1 MRITMKITKD
11 DHKKFV
17 ISEILSDDRMVEMIY
32 KEETHITQLVTFDG
46 EKIEYNDEIHLS
58 DLLLAP
64 YSAKNSL
71 ISKKVIKLPSE
82 AKEYGTEKE
91 LLEKIQKFIHKYL
104 DISPVFEKIA
114 SYYILFTWVFD
125 RFNELPYLRVIGDWG
140 GGKSR
145 FLQTVGSICY
155 KSIFAGGAT
164 TTSPLFRIID
174 EARGTV
180 ILDEA
185 DYRFSDTTADIIKI
199 LNCGYQKGI
208 PVLRSE
214 GKGTFEVKSFDVFC
228 PKIIATRKQFNDQ
241 ALESRFLVEEMEK
254 KDLREDIP
262 INLPDSFENEALE
275 LRNQLLMWRFRNFY
289 KIGLKSD
296 VIDRTI
302 EPRLNQITIPLL
314 SIVDD
319 KEVRDEIKKSVQEYN
334 KELFTDRGMSLEA
347 EVLVALLIKYEAGYP
362 DPTMKDI
369 SDTHAA
375 QNELSDKEKLKPR
388 RVGHLI
394 RKQLKLI
401 VIRRGIGFIVPE
413 MENKQKLIHLKQ
425 KYNIPEQEKL
435 NTMNEMNVVN
445 IQQESETTNKIAP
458 NDLF

>member
-1 MRITMKITKD
+1 MKKENKEN
-11 DHKKFV
+11 KKFI
-17 ISEILSDDRMVEMIY
+17 ISDILPDGRMVEMIY
-32 KEETHITQLVTFDG
+32 KEEINITQLITFDG
-46 EKIEYNDEIHLS
+46 EQIEYNNEIYLP
-58 DLLLAP
+58 DVLLAP

-82 AKEYGTEKE
+82 ATEYGTEKE
-91 LLEKIQKFIHKYL
+91 LLGKIQKFIHKYL
-104 DISPVFEKIA
+104 DINLVFEKIA
-114 SYYILFTWVFD
+114 SYYVLFTWCFD
-125 RFNELPYLRVIGDWG
+125 RFNELPYLRAIGDWG
-140 GGKSR
+140 SGKSR
-145 FLQTVGSICY
+145 FLQVVGSICY
-155 KSIFAGGAT
+155 KPIFAGGAT

-185 DYRFSDTTADIIKI
+185 DYRFSDTTTDIIKI

-214 GKGTFEVKSFDVFC
+214 GTGKGKFDVKSYDVFC

-275 LRNQLLMWRFRNFY
+275 LRNQLLMWRFRNFH
-289 KIGLKSD
+289 KVGLKTD
-296 VIDRTI
+296 AIDRSI

-314 SIVDD
+314 SIIDD
-319 KEVRDEIKKSVQEYN
+319 DQTRDEIKKSVQEYN

-347 EVLVALLIKYEAGYP
+347 EVLIALFTKYEAGYP
-362 DPTMKDI
+362 DPTMKDV

-375 QNELSDKEKLKPR
+375 QNELNDKEKLKPR
-388 RVGHLI
+388 RVGNLI

-401 VIRRGIGFIVPE
+401 VVRKGIGFVVPE
-413 MENKQKLIHLKQ
+413 MENKQKLIRLKQ
-425 KYNIPEQEKL
+425 KYSIPGQEKPD
-435 NTMNEMNVVN
+435 TMNEMNVVN
-445 IQQESETTNKIAP
+445 VQQASNTTNKIIID
-458 NDLF
+458 DLF